1 MKHTLLCLIAL
12 LAMALNAY
20 SQAPYL
26 FNYQGIARQSDG
38 TPLSE
43 QRIQLK
49 IGIFEK
55 PDAQQASYLE
65 HHVVHTNAF
74 GLYVLQIGAGDSLLG
89 SMQSVNWESGTTY
102 IKVWL
107 DPLMQGNYAETGS
120 TQLLSVPYALYANRA
135 GEAKN
140 ALGNSRSGNVVTP
153 AAGTGTINFL
163 TKFTAPNT
171 IYNSQVFDNGTN
183 IGIGTVSPAAKFHI
197 QQNSNSVLEHIRMQN
212 VHSNGAGRFTMYND
226 QLSNYATFTK
236 YGSTYVGGY
245 AGIAGAFPY
254 ANLLAFGNNG
264 GGFLVSNSG
273 NIGLSLFKNGS
284 SQLKFFADYTTGN
297 ISLGGN
303 MIPLAP
309 LHIMQSSAGDTIKI
323 TNNTSGHLSNDGL
336 NLELNGNHARLLNLE
351 NGLLQL
357 GTNGS
362 QMMTLNNNGNIG
374 IGVTNP
380 QAKLDING
388 DIKISGGN
396 PGVGKVLTS
405 DASGLASW
413 QLPGTGNGGTLDQAY
428 DFGGAGAGRVIDAD
442 AGAVLIQGN
451 DGLYVTGN
459 LGQGNSLGLSGS
471 GTKMFFYPKKSAFRV
486 GSVNA
491 NYWDEDSLGIYSFSA
506 GFDTKA
512 FGSAS
517 AAIGVG
523 NTAKGN
529 ASIAL
534 GAYSEAIGDNSISIG
549 DNTISQAFSSA
560 VFGMNNDPVSISSTN
575 SFIPTDPVFL
585 VGNGMDAL
593 NRSNAMTIL
602 KNGNMGIGTN
612 TPTEKLEING
622 QIKITGGT
630 PGSGKVLTSDALG
643 IASWQPIPAP
653 SLGGATTLDSAYNFN
668 GPGLGRTIHANYG
681 AVLIQGNDGLHVMDS
696 VGIGTQT
703 PGANLDIAGRVKIS
717 GGNPGAGKV
726 LTSDVNGLA
735 SWQNSVVGP
744 QGPAGI
750 NGSTIL
756 NGIGI
761 PSPTDGNG
769 GDFYIDLSTYEI
781 YGPKIGGAWGSGTS
795 ILGPQGIQGTQ
806 GPIGLTGPA
815 GPTGATGANGPQGPI
830 GLTGATGAQGPIGLT
845 GATGPQG
852 PIGLTGATG
861 PQGPIGLTGPNGPQ
875 GPIGLTGATGPQGPI
890 GLTGATGPQGPIGL
904 TGATGP
910 QGPIGLTGATGPQG
924 PIGLTGATGPQGP
937 IGLTGATGPQ
947 GPIGLTGTTGPQGP
961 IGLTGPSGTN
971 GTNGINGL
979 DGKTVLNGTSNPTSG
994 IGNDGDF
1001 YINTTSNEIFGPK
1014 TAGVWGSGTS
1024 LVGPQGIVGATGAQ
1038 GPIGLTGATGPQGPI
1053 GLTGATGPQGPA
1065 GTNGTNGINGL
1076 DGKTVLNGTI
1086 NPTSGIGNDG
1096 DFYINTTS
1104 NEIFG
1109 PKTAGVWGSGTSLV
1123 GPQGIVGAT
1132 GAQGPIGLTGAT
1144 GPQGPIGLTG
1154 SAGATG
1160 ATGPQGPIGLTGA
1173 TGPQGP
1179 TGTNGTN
1186 GINGLDGKTVLNG
1199 TSNPTSGIGNDGDF
1213 YINTTSNEIFGPK
1226 TAGVWGSGTSL
1237 VGPQGIVGAT
1247 GPQGPIGLTGTTGPQ
1262 GPIGLT
1268 GATGP
1273 QGPIGLTGATGPQGP
1288 IGLTGA
1294 TGPQGPT
1301 GTNGTNGING
1311 LDGKTVLNGTSNPT
1325 SGIGNDGD
1333 FYINTTSNEI
1343 FGPKTAGV
1351 WGSGTSLVGPQ
1362 GIAGATGPQ
1371 GPIGLT
1377 GATGPQ
1383 GPIGLTGATGPQGPI
1398 GLTGAT
1404 GPQGPIGL
1412 TGATGPQG
1420 PIGLTGA
1427 TGPQGPIGLTGATGP
1442 QGPIGLTGAT
1452 GPQGPTGTNGTN
1464 GTNGINGLDGKTVLN
1479 GTINPTSGIG
1489 NDGDFYIN
1497 TTSNEIFGPKT
1508 AGVWGS
1514 GTSLVGPQGIVGAT
1528 GAQGPIGLTGATG
1541 PQGPIGLTGPQGP
1554 AGATGPQGPIGL
1566 TGATGPQGLAGTNGT
1581 NGINGLD

>member
-303 MIPLAP
+303 MIPFAP

-428 DFGGAGAGRVIDAD
+428 DFGGGGSGRVIDAD

-612 TPTEKLEING
+612 APTEKLEING

-756 NGIGI
+756 NGTGI
-761 PSPTDGNG
+761 PSPTDGND

-1053 GLTGATGPQGPA
+1053 GLTGATGPQGP
-1065 GTNGTNGINGL
+1065 
-1076 DGKTVLNGTI
+1076 
-1086 NPTSGIGNDG
+1086 
-1096 DFYINTTS
+1096 
-1104 NEIFG
+1104 
-1109 PKTAGVWGSGTSLV
+1109 
-1123 GPQGIVGAT
+1123 
-1132 GAQGPIGLTGAT
+1132 
-1144 GPQGPIGLTG
+1144 
-1154 SAGATG
+1154 
-1160 ATGPQGPIGLTGA
+1160 
-1173 TGPQGP
+1173 
-1179 TGTNGTN
+1179 
-1186 GINGLDGKTVLNG
+1186 
-1199 TSNPTSGIGNDGDF
+1199 
-1213 YINTTSNEIFGPK
+1213 
-1226 TAGVWGSGTSL
+1226 
-1237 VGPQGIVGAT
+1237 
-1247 GPQGPIGLTGTTGPQ
+1247 IGLTGTTGPQ

-1288 IGLTGA
+1288 IGLTGSA
-1294 TGPQGPT
+1294 GP
-1301 GTNGTNGING
+1301 
-1311 LDGKTVLNGTSNPT
+1311 
-1325 SGIGNDGD
+1325 
-1333 FYINTTSNEI
+1333 
-1343 FGPKTAGV
+1343 
-1351 WGSGTSLVGPQ
+1351 
-1362 GIAGATGPQ
+1362 
-1371 GPIGLT
+1371 T

-1412 TGATGPQG
+1412 TG
-1420 PIGLTGA
+1420 PIGATGA

-1442 QGPIGLTGAT
+1442 TGATGAT
-1452 GPQGPTGTNGTN
+1452 GPQGPSWSITSANFANSGNLNIVTTAPQ
-1464 GTNGINGLDGKTVLN
+1464 TVVSLQRVWLAGGN
-1479 GTINPTSGIG
+1479 NFSTSGIG
-1489 NDGDFYIN
+1489 YSFGTISNDHIDIRTNNVIRGRFTNLGELYWGALATPYLGDMIGV
-1497 TTSNEIFGPKT
+1497 TSNAAMPWAINAYSNFNGSGVFGQIPSGT
-1508 AGVWGS
+1508 TNYAAIQGESNSSSTSAAGVRGIALNPSLNGVNGNRTGFGLGWG
-1514 GTSLVGPQGIVGAT
+1514 GLFQNDLGYT
-1528 GAQGPIGLTGATG
+1528 GFF
-1541 PQGPIGLTGPQGP
+1541 
-1554 AGATGPQGPIGL
+1554 
-1566 TGATGPQGLAGTNGT
+1566 GLASDARIKKNVVTIPNAMHILMNLRGVRYEHKLDEAQYADL
-1581 NGINGLD
+1581 GLKSGLNYGFIAQEIESILPDLVKEKAIPHLNATKRPDSDQVNESREAEVLKTVSYIEIIPILVEAVKSQQIELEKQKLLIEELSKKLEASSGK